1 MIERYADIPVE
12 VEYASEFRYRDPVI
26 DQGTLVF
33 AISQSGETADTLA
46 AMKET
51 KRKGARVL
59 GIVNV
64 VGSTVARES
73 DGGTYIHAGPEIG
86 VASTKAFTGQL
97 TVLAILAL
105 QFGRLKNMS
114 FSTGQKLVK
123 ELKAIPQKIE
133 SILEQ
138 NETIKRLA
146 QTYTQYKNFFFL
158 GRGANYPIALEGAL
172 KLKEVSYL
180 HAEAYPMAELKHG
193 PIALIDQNFPSFV
206 IVPKDSYYE
215 KNISNVEEIRA
226 REGRMIAVATEGD
239 SNIGNLVNEVIY
251 VPKTLDL
258 LIPLLTVVPLHL
270 FAYHLAVA
278 LGRDVDKPRNL
289 AKSVT
294 VE

>member
-1 MIERYADIPVE
+1 
-12 VEYASEFRYRDPVI
+12 
-26 DQGTLVF
+26 
-33 AISQSGETADTLA
+33 
-46 AMKET
+46 
-51 KRKGARVL
+51 
-59 GIVNV
+59 
-64 VGSTVARES
+64 
-73 DGGTYIHAGPEIG
+73 
-86 VASTKAFTGQL
+86 
-97 TVLAILAL
+97 
-105 QFGRLKNMS
+105 MS

>member
-206 IVPKDSYYE
+206 IVPKDCYYE